1 MTISTSLVVDI
12 CVKNKHCQTC
22 VTCKGEIEGQQTSDR
37 CVKKSEMLRFL
48 PSIATRLFET

>member
-48 PSIATRLFET
+48 PRIATRLIET